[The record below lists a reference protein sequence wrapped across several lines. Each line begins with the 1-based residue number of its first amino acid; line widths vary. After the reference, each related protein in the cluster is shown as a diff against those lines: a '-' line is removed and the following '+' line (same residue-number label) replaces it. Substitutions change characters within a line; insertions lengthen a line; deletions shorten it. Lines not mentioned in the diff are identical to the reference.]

1 MVIPRRKT
9 PMLERIKG
17 LLFTPEVDYVD
28 YDDGLLV
35 FRAYKA
41 LKPETQKVKLRMSFG
56 TVTAYI
62 VLQSLDDA
70 GIYRSQLLNY
80 EVVLDNLPNERRG
93 EVRLPRVFRVSSQ
106 DFPGYTG
113 TTEDI
118 STRGARI
125 ATTGPLEKDLEIS
138 FKMDLDDPEIPPM
151 TLLADVKWTA
161 RRIDDGYHSGLKFV
175 GMDRTQ
181 LKVLDRYIQER
192 LAAEKRLHTLN

>member
-1 MVIPRRKT
+1 
-9 PMLERIKG
+9 MLERIKG

>member
-1 MVIPRRKT
+1 
-9 PMLERIKG
+9 MLDKIKG

-35 FRAYKA
+35 FRAQKA

-62 VLQSLDDA
+62 VLQSLDE
-70 GIYRSQLLNY
+70 GGLYRSQLLNY
-80 EVVLDNLPNERRG
+80 EVVLDNLPSERRS
-93 EVRLPRVFRVSSQ
+93 ELRLPRVFRVSSQ

-118 STRGARI
+118 STKGARI

-161 RRIDDGYHSGLKFV
+161 RRIDDGYHSGLKFL

-181 LKVLDRYIQER
+181 LKTLDRYINER
-192 LAAEKRLHTLN
+192 LAAERRLHTLEGG